1 MRRCPECPSE
11 YLIEVRMTEDKT
23 DPKKLF
29 KQTLVVTRWTDLGD
43 GTSPNTPEWDAL
55 SGKPGYQSF
64 ETLGKRAIAGQ
75 FEAEFNG
82 DVLPSQNM
90 LSMNPEKTKLGER
103 GHDWY

>member
-1 MRRCPECPSE
+1 
-11 YLIEVRMTEDKT
+11 MTEDRS
-23 DPKKLF
+23 DPSKLF

-43 GTSPNTPEWDAL
+43 GTSPYTPEWAAL
-55 SGKPGYQSF
+55 NGGPGFDSIQA
-64 ETLGKRAIAGQ
+64 LGKRAVAGQ

-90 LSMNPEKTKLGER
+90 LSMNPEKVKLGER